1 MQLTLLHAP
10 LLPRHTIAG
19 RALKIKIDAHTRTVQ
34 QTFICALALAHTR
47 TQQHSHTHILPA
59 NRCQFRS
66 NPRHTRRHPHPRP
79 RPQQQQKT
87 GENVTQKSII
97 FRYERKRV
105 KTAIREHFS
114 IFRTRTPIIH
124 TPPCPHT
131 HTRTRTYVFH
141 RVQQIC

>member
-34 QTFICALALAHTR
+34 QTFICALAHTH
-47 TQQHSHTHILPA
+47 TQQHSHTHILSA

-66 NPRHTRRHPHPRP
+66 NPRHTHRHPHPRP
-79 RPQQQQKT
+79 RPRQQQKT

-114 IFRTRTPIIH
+114 IFRTRTPITH
-124 TPPCPHT
+124 TPLCAH
-131 HTRTRTYVFH
+131 TRTYVLQ